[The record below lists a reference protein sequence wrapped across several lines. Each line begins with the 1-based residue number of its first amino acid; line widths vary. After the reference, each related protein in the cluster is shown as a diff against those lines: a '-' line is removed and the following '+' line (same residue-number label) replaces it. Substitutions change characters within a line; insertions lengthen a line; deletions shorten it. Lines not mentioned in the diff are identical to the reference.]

1 MTALFQDAGPGQ
13 VQLTIDALN
22 LNGSSTLNSLCFN
35 FNPNFDATSL
45 VFNQTGSVGGVS
57 GKVSSAN
64 DSYKVGGGGGK
75 FDIDFVFGADFVT
88 GDSVTYSIT
97 GIPNLSVNDFLFVE
111 TLSAGHTPGYAA
123 GSIQE
128 LSDVVIVQGEPR
140 TVPEVSTTFGLL
152 AIALL
157 GIGFVAR
164 SVKAARTV

>member
-1 MTALFQDAGPGQ
+1 
-13 VQLTIDALN
+13 VQ
-22 LNGSSTLNSLCFN
+22 
-35 FNPNFDATSL
+35 
-45 VFNQTGSVGGVS
+45 

-64 DSYKVGGGGGK
+64 DSYKVGNGSGK